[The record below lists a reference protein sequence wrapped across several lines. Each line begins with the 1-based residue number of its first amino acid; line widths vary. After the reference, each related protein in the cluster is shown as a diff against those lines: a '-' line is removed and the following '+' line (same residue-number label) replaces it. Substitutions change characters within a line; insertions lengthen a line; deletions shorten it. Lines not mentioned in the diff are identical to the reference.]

1 MSMLRNSVHG
11 LRLGRRRWNGRGLWP
26 SGRGFAFH
34 VVSVPGEVTLEA
46 VLNVGRDCKLVVFA
60 GVDSELSDAAEA
72 LQGLIH
78 LLSAEDGHVPIN
90 FSAHEQRRRGD
101 AGDPIKGREFV
112 PERPVFPREAKLEF
126 VVLLVLVV
134 AVQ

>member
-1 MSMLRNSVHG
+1 MSIPRNSVRG
-11 LRLGRRRWNGRGLWP
+11 LRFGRRWWNGRGLWP

-60 GVDSELSDAAEA
+60 RVDYELGGAAKA

-90 FSAHEQRRRGD
+90 FSPHEERRRGD
-101 AGDPIKGREFV
+101 AGDPIEGREFV
-112 PERPVFPREAKLEF
+112 PERPGFPR
-126 VVLLVLVV
+126 
-134 AVQ
+134 